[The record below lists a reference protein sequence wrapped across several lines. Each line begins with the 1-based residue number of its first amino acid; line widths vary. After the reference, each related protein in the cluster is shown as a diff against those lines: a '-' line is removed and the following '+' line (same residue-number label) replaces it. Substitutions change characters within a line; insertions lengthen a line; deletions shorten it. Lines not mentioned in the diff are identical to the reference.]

1 MKQMADILKTLGKSF
16 RSVILV
22 IGLSVIA
29 SALLQ
34 ITSINLQRLVINWL
48 LKDTSLKQVL
58 GAGLIAVITIIFA
71 LVLGQLSE
79 RYGCRF
85 INAKRKTLFST
96 FSHLNLDAVDN
107 KKCLD
112 IYKNYFPEF
121 SRLVNA
127 SLPNFLAIITTTTI
141 MALTTAI
148 WDLKILVIVLIT
160 AAIYS
165 LTIPLTRKLE
175 KIEMTDGEN
184 SEKIWQSYQNI
195 IANRSVFI
203 FYPQS
208 LYFLT
213 KLQTV
218 FATAQ
223 TLSKSK
229 AKIFARIY
237 ILGLGTNVVREL
249 SILFLAFSYFEMP
262 VGDVLALFSVT
273 SFLNSAIA
281 QLMNGYADLQKT
293 VVALKKITILESLPT
308 EKETTGEV
316 VFDTPLKAHK
326 LGYAWEKK
334 EISFPDFEI
343 GKGELVQICGGNGT
357 GKSTLLA
364 ILAGIRNPNQ
374 GNLNYQQVERRKL
387 TYFVTQ
393 YQFIFTGSILE
404 NITCFEPVPD
414 REKVKKL
421 LQQVGLW
428 PWVLEQ
434 EAGLA
439 TEISGKKGL
448 SGGQKQRLCI
458 CRALYQAKAL
468 LLLDEPFSSIDDC
481 NRQKLTALFEQY
493 CHQGGSIVFTSHQ
506 TKTSFSGVRQIDLE
520 SV

>member
-1 MKQMADILKTLGKSF
+1 MVSGFLAPLAIWVNSQIIDLGLEVASHKLSFKNYIPYLILFGISLLMPQIITTIKTTYLEPATELIFS
-16 RSVILV
+16 
-22 IGLSVIA
+22 
-29 SALLQ
+29 
-34 ITSINLQRLVINWL
+34 
-48 LKDTSLKQVL
+48 TSLKKD
-58 GAGLIAVITIIFA
+58 LIR
-71 LVLGQLSE
+71 QLEKMSYE
-79 RYGCRF
+79 HF
-85 INAKRKTLFST
+85 ENEQSLEIMDKTFNRLEESATHLFP
-96 FSHLNLDAVDN
+96 
-107 KKCLD
+107 
-112 IYKNYFPEF
+112 NYFF
-121 SRLVNA
+121 R
-127 SLPNFLAIITTTTI
+127 
-141 MALTTAI
+141 
-148 WDLKILVIVLIT
+148 
-160 AAIYS
+160 
-165 LTIPLTRKLE
+165 
-175 KIEMTDGEN
+175 
-184 SEKIWQSYQNI
+184 
-195 IANRSVFI
+195 NRSVFI

-293 VVALKKITILESLPT
+293 VVALKKMTILESLPT

-374 GNLNYQQVERRKL
+374 GHLNYQQVERRKM